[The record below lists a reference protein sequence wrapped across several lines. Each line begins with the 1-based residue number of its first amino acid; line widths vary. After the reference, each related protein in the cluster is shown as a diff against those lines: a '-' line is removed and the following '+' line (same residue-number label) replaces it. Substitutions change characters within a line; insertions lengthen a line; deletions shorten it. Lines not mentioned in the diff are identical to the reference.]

1 MDQLRILFVDDDA
14 DLRRIVKDQ
23 LVPQGFVM
31 DEAEDGA
38 KAIAMLEKGNYNLML
53 LDINMPVKSGIDVL
67 KFIKEKGLPCK
78 VIMLTGRVGFS
89 VATETLKL
97 GADDYITKPFNID
110 YLLFAIKR
118 VLGNSET
125 PA

>member
-14 DLRRIVKDQ
+14 DLRRIVNDQ
-23 LVPQGFVM
+23 LVPQGFVV

-38 KAIAMLEKGNYNLML
+38 KAIGMLEKGNYNLML

-67 KFIKEKGLPCK
+67 KFIKEKGLACK

-118 VLGNSET
+118 VMGNK
-125 PA
+125 

>member
-1 MDQLRILFVDDDA
+1 MDQLRILLADDDP

-23 LVPQGFVM
+23 LGPQGFVL

-38 KAIAMLEKGNYNLML
+38 KAITMLEKGNYSLML

-67 KFIKEKGLPCK
+67 KFIKEKNLACK
-78 VIMLTGRVGFS
+78 VIMLTGRVGFA
-89 VATETLKL
+89 VGTETLKL
-97 GADDYITKPFNID
+97 GADDYITKPFNFD

-118 VLGNSET
+118 VLGKL
-125 PA
+125 

>member
-23 LVPQGFVM
+23 LVPQGFVV

-38 KAIAMLEKGNYNLML
+38 KAIGLLERGNYNLML

-67 KFIKEKGLPCK
+67 KFIKEKGLSCK

-118 VLGNSET
+118 VVGKT
-125 PA
+125 

>member
-23 LVPQGFVM
+23 LAPQGFVI

-38 KAIAMLEKGNYNLML
+38 KANAMLEKGNYNLML
-53 LDINMPVKSGIDVL
+53 LDINMPGKSGIDVL
-67 KFIKEKGLPCK
+67 KFIKEKGLSCK

-97 GADDYITKPFNID
+97 GADEYITKPFNID
-110 YLLFAIKR
+110 YLLSAIKR
-118 VLGNSET
+118 VTGRG
-125 PA
+125 

>member
-1 MDQLRILFVDDDA
+1 MDQLRIIFVDDDA
-14 DLRRIVKDQ
+14 DLRRIVRDQ

-38 KAIAMLEKGNYNLML
+38 KAIGMLEKGNYDLML

-67 KFIKEKGLPCK
+67 KLIKEKGLSCK

-118 VLGNSET
+118 VMGKK
-125 PA
+125 

>member
-1 MDQLRILFVDDDA
+1 MDELRILFVDDDA

-118 VLGNSET
+118 VMGKK
-125 PA
+125 

>member
-1 MDQLRILFVDDDA
+1 MDQLRIIFVDDDA
-14 DLRRIVKDQ
+14 DLRRIVRDQ

-31 DEAEDGA
+31 DEADDGA
-38 KAIAMLEKGNYNLML
+38 KAIGMLEKGNYDLML

-67 KFIKEKGLPCK
+67 KFIKEKGLSCK

-118 VLGNSET
+118 VMGKK
-125 PA
+125 

>member
-1 MDQLRILFVDDDA
+1 MEQLRILFVDDDA
-14 DLRRIVKDQ
+14 DLRHIVKDQ
-23 LVPQGFVM
+23 LAPQEFVM
-31 DEAEDGA
+31 DEAEDGG
-38 KAIAMLEKGNYNLML
+38 KAIAMLEKGNYALML

-67 KFIKEKGLPCK
+67 KFIKEKGLTCK

-118 VLGNSET
+118 VMGKK
-125 PA
+125 

>member
-1 MDQLRILFVDDDA
+1 MDQLRVLLADDDS

-23 LVPQGFVM
+23 LGPQGFVL

-67 KFIKEKGLPCK
+67 KFIKEKGLTCK
-78 VIMLTGRVGFS
+78 VIMLTGRVGFA
-89 VATETLKL
+89 VGTETLKL
-97 GADDYITKPFNID
+97 GADDYITKPFNFD
-110 YLLFAIKR
+110 YLLFAIRR
-118 VLGNSET
+118 VLGIL
-125 PA
+125 

>member
-23 LVPQGFVM
+23 LVPQGFVV

-38 KAIAMLEKGNYNLML
+38 KAIGMLEKGNYNLML

-67 KFIKEKGLPCK
+67 KFIREKGLSCK

-118 VLGNSET
+118 VVGKT
-125 PA
+125 

>member
-1 MDQLRILFVDDDA
+1 MDQLRVLFVDDDA
-14 DLRRIVKDQ
+14 DMRRIVKDQ
-23 LVPQGFVM
+23 LGPQGFVM

-38 KAIAMLEKGNYNLML
+38 KAIAMLEKGNFNLLL

-67 KFIKEKGLPCK
+67 KFIKEKGLACK

-97 GADDYITKPFNID
+97 GADDYITKPFNLD

-118 VLGNSET
+118 VMGMK
-125 PA
+125 

>member
-14 DLRRIVKDQ
+14 DLRRIVRDQ

-38 KAIAMLEKGNYNLML
+38 KAIGMLEKGNYDLML

-67 KFIKEKGLPCK
+67 KFIKEKGLSCK

-118 VLGNSET
+118 VMGNK
-125 PA
+125 

>member
-14 DLRRIVKDQ
+14 DLRRIVRDQ

-38 KAIAMLEKGNYNLML
+38 KAIGMLGSGNYNLML

-118 VLGNSET
+118 VMGNT
-125 PA
+125 

>member
-38 KAIAMLEKGNYNLML
+38 KAIAMLEKGNYGLML

-118 VLGNSET
+118 VMGKQ
-125 PA
+125 

>member
-1 MDQLRILFVDDDA
+1 MEQLRILFVDDDA
-14 DLRRIVKDQ
+14 DLRNIVKDQ
-23 LVPQGFVM
+23 LSPQEYVV

-38 KAIAMLEKGNYNLML
+38 KAIAMLEKGNYALML

-67 KFIKEKGLPCK
+67 KFIKEKGLTCK

-118 VLGNSET
+118 VMGKK
-125 PA
+125 

>member
-1 MDQLRILFVDDDA
+1 MDQLRILLADDDP

-23 LVPQGFVM
+23 LGPQGFVL

-38 KAIAMLEKGNYNLML
+38 KAITMLEKGNYGLML

-67 KFIKEKGLPCK
+67 KFIKQKGLACK
-78 VIMLTGRVGFS
+78 VIMLTGRVGFA
-89 VATETLKL
+89 VGTETLKL
-97 GADDYITKPFNID
+97 GADDYITKPFNLD

-118 VLGNSET
+118 VMEKK
-125 PA
+125 

>member
-23 LVPQGFVM
+23 LGPQGYVV

-38 KAIAMLEKGNYNLML
+38 KAIALLEKGNYGLML

-67 KFIKEKGLPCK
+67 KFIKEKGLSCK

-118 VLGNSET
+118 VMGT
-125 PA
+125 P

>member
-1 MDQLRILFVDDDA
+1 MEQLRILFVDDDA
-14 DLRRIVKDQ
+14 DLRHIVKDQ
-23 LVPQGFVM
+23 LAPQEFVM

-38 KAIAMLEKGNYNLML
+38 KAIAMLEKGNYALML

-67 KFIKEKGLPCK
+67 KFIKEKGLTCK

-89 VATETLKL
+89 VATETLRL

-118 VLGNSET
+118 VMGT
-125 PA
+125 K

>member
-23 LVPQGFVM
+23 LVPQGFVV

-38 KAIAMLEKGNYNLML
+38 KAIGMLEKGNYNLML
-53 LDINMPVKSGIDVL
+53 LDINKPVKSGIDVL
-67 KFIKEKGLPCK
+67 KFIKEKGLSCK

-118 VLGNSET
+118 VVGKT
-125 PA
+125 

>member
-23 LVPQGFVM
+23 LVPLGFVM

-38 KAIAMLEKGNYNLML
+38 KAIAMLEKGNYSLML

-118 VLGNSET
+118 VTGKQ
-125 PA
+125 

>member
-1 MDQLRILFVDDDA
+1 MEQLRILFVDDDA
-14 DLRRIVKDQ
+14 DLRNIVKDQ
-23 LVPQGFVM
+23 LAPQEFVM

-38 KAIAMLEKGNYNLML
+38 KAIAMLEKGNYALML

-67 KFIKEKGLPCK
+67 KFIKEKGLTCK

-118 VLGNSET
+118 VMGKK
-125 PA
+125 

>member
-23 LVPQGFVM
+23 LVPLGFVV

-38 KAIAMLEKGNYNLML
+38 KAIGMLEKGNYNLML

-67 KFIKEKGLPCK
+67 KFIKEKGLSCK

-118 VLGNSET
+118 VMGNK
-125 PA
+125 

>member
-1 MDQLRILFVDDDA
+1 MEQLRILFVDDDA
-14 DLRRIVKDQ
+14 DLRHIVKDQ
-23 LVPQGFVM
+23 LAPQEFVM

-38 KAIAMLEKGNYNLML
+38 KAIAMLEKGNYALML

-67 KFIKEKGLPCK
+67 KFIKEKGLTCK

-89 VATETLKL
+89 VATETLRL

-118 VLGNSET
+118 VMGKK
-125 PA
+125 

>member
-1 MDQLRILFVDDDA
+1 MDQLRVLYVDDDA

-23 LVPQGFVM
+23 LGPEGFVL

-67 KFIKEKGLPCK
+67 KFIKEKGLACK

-89 VATETLKL
+89 VATESLKL
-97 GADDYITKPFNID
+97 GADDYITKPFNFD

-118 VLGNSET
+118 VMGLK
-125 PA
+125 

>member
-1 MDQLRILFVDDDA
+1 MDELRILFVDDDA

-23 LVPQGFVM
+23 LVPQGYVM

-38 KAIAMLEKGNYNLML
+38 KAIAMLEKGKYNLML

-67 KFIKEKGLPCK
+67 KFIKEKGLACK

-118 VLGNSET
+118 VMGKQ
-125 PA
+125 

>member
-23 LVPQGFVM
+23 LVPQGFVV

-38 KAIAMLEKGNYNLML
+38 KAIGMLETGNYNLML

-67 KFIKEKGLPCK
+67 KFIREKGLSCK

-118 VLGNSET
+118 VVGKT
-125 PA
+125 